1 MRTQVGIVGAGPA
14 GLLLSHLLHLQG
26 IESVV
31 VENRSRQYVEERVRA
46 GVLEQGTVD
55 LLKETGVGDRLKR
68 EGLTHYGVRLRFGGR
83 THRID
88 FQQADPQILE
98 PIYHVEV
105 LCPDD
110 LTGSVMGDL
119 QSRRA
124 IVEGIDSEGH
134 FQKVIAKV
142 PLAEMDGYSSSLRS
156 ITQGR
161 AKFKMHFQ
169 AYEALPFELQRK
181 LIDEYSKTAKE
192 EFV

>member
-1 MRTQVGIVGAGPA
+1 MHSFISF
-14 GLLLSHLLHLQG
+14 LSCLT
-26 IESVV
+26 SYAV
-31 VENRSRQYVEERVRA
+31 A
-46 GVLEQGTVD
+46 GVRHCNDVAGGSS
-55 LLKETGVGDRLKR
+55 LLPAFQNSQSRSA
-68 EGLTHYGVRLRFGGR
+68 
-83 THRID
+83 

-110 LTGSVMGDL
+110 LTGAVMGDL

-161 AKFKMHFQ
+161 AKFAMNFK
-169 AYEALPFELQRK
+169 AYEAVPFELQRK
-181 LIDEYSKTAKE
+181 LIDDYSKSAKE
-192 EFV
+192 ELV